1 MSLIFIIMP
10 SFSLVSS
17 TLAAYTTTMRRILY
31 FLFVV
36 SIAFQ
41 GWANARPQ
49 ESHCM
54 MKEMSMSAQM
64 QNCDEAMPSCC
75 DQHSTAQKSQ
85 SACKHTVD
93 CQSGQI
99 GVLGMVLDKPQLLVT
114 AVYTPALHSVPISLN
129 ASNVWRPPEL
139 G

>member
-1 MSLIFIIMP
+1 MLAVYT
-10 SFSLVSS
+10 SF
-17 TLAAYTTTMRRILY
+17 MRKILY
-31 FLFVV
+31 FVFVV

-54 MKEMSMSAQM
+54 MKEMSMSAQI
-64 QNCDEAMPSCC
+64 QNCDEAMPLCC
-75 DQHSTAQKSQ
+75 DQHSIAQKSQ
-85 SACKHTVD
+85 STCKHTVD
-93 CQSGQI
+93 CQSGQV
-99 GVLGMVLDKPQLLVT
+99 GVLGIALDKSQLLVT
-114 AVYTPALHSVPISLN
+114 AVYSPALHLVPISLD